1 MKNKKVIIIISII
14 IAIVL
19 IISGWYFINKTNQ
32 KNAEKTLLDFAELI
46 NNKDY
51 ENMYEKVTYEV
62 KQNVTSENF
71 ITRNKNIYEG
81 IGATDIK
88 IEIQNCKK
96 ENSKYNIEYKQKM
109 YTSAGEIEF
118 NNTTSVIKEN
128 KEYKINWSSNF
139 IFPELGDNDKV
150 RIKTIKAKRG
160 TIIDRYGKTLAEDG
174 QVASVGIVP
183 GKLGDNKE

>member
-81 IGATDIK
+81 IDATDIK

-109 YTSAGEIEF
+109 YIYSREQR
-118 NNTTSVIKEN
+118 
-128 KEYKINWSSNF
+128 
-139 IFPELGDNDKV
+139 IFV
-150 RIKTIKAKRG
+150 KA
-160 TIIDRYGKTLAEDG
+160 
-174 QVASVGIVP
+174 
-183 GKLGDNKE
+183 